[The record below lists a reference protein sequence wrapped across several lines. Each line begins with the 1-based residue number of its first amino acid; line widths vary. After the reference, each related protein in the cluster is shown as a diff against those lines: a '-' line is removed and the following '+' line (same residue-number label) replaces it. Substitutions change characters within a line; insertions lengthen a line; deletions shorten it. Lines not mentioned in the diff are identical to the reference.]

1 MYIWLTTVY
10 REPAVE
16 VATLSALLMVLL
28 VDFLLIILITEL
40 LADVRQCVG
49 EVTVRSAAVGLL

>member
-1 MYIWLTTVY
+1 M
-10 REPAVE
+10 
-16 VATLSALLMVLL
+16 ATLSALLMVLL
-28 VDFLLIILITEL
+28 VDFLLIILITGL